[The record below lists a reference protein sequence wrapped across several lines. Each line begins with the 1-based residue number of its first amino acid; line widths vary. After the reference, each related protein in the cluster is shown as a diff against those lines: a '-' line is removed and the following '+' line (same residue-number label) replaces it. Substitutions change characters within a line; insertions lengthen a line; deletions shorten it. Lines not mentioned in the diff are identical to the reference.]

1 MLKRLGALFVAL
13 FLVVVTAGLVT
24 ALGDEPSAAAVIDPA
39 AYVPPPV
46 GPSRA
51 AAPVQ
56 RGGLSAL
63 AEQRGDEV
71 ALHTASGD
79 VTFWTGVNLGSTTP
93 GHSPGELAVSRE
105 DYRRWFE
112 QMGRLGV
119 QVLRVYTIHGPQMY
133 EELLAY
139 NEAHRDAPL
148 YLAQGVY
155 LPDSTY
161 VEKGDLFDAAST
173 GAFDQELKD
182 ASDAVH
188 GALDRPKAPGR
199 ATGTWTADVSPWLAA
214 WIVGVEWEPRA
225 TQRSDARN
233 AGVPEF
239 AGKWFSSVPDGT
251 PTSPTERW
259 LAARMDGLAG
269 QEAARGT
276 SAPIAFVNWPT
287 TDPLRHP
294 EEGDTGED
302 IVGVDANHVRAT
314 AAWPGG
320 TFASFHAYPYFPD
333 FLRHDPGYA
342 SYEHGGRPD
351 AYAGYLAAL
360 QTHFTVP
367 LMITELGVPSSI
379 GNSHTGTQGRG
390 QGDHSEVEALATD
403 AGLVRTVSEL
413 GLSGALVFAWSD
425 EWFKFAW
432 NTMRRQEVVLD
443 GRRSLW
449 HDPLTNEQFFGLVAD
464 DPQPVGRRVLQEAGT
479 GVREVAV
486 DHDASFVYLDVTLDE
501 DPSAPVRL
509 GFDVLPGG
517 LALPGGGGGTA
528 SEVAVVV
535 DPASRTATAS
545 IRQDL
550 DPVQLDGL
558 PTNAIPQ
565 AGPDGWVLQRMT
577 LTRPTVV
584 GGTLLPAEFQEVGRL
599 REGGW
604 DARKPGTDSRS
615 TWQLDDSVLRLRLP
629 WSMLALGDPSSR
641 TAVQIIDGKAVPVEV
656 PQIGVLV
663 DAGPGGSAAAVLR
676 WDGWNIASHQE
687 RLKPGIQPLVD
698 AWSQLSRPAPP
709 TTSRPS

>member
-1 MLKRLGALFVAL
+1 MLRRLIGLFVAL
-13 FLVVVTAGLVT
+13 FLVVVAGGLVT
-24 ALGDEPSAAAVIDPA
+24 ALEDQPSAAAVVDPA
-39 AYVPPPV
+39 AFVAPPP

-51 AAPVQ
+51 AAPVR
-56 RGGLSAL
+56 RGALSAL
-63 AEQRGDEV
+63 AEQQGDQV

-105 DYRRWFE
+105 DYRRWFA

-119 QVLRVYTIHGPQMY
+119 QVLRIYTIHGPQMY

-161 VEKGDLFDAAST
+161 VEKGDLFDELST
-173 GAFDQELKD
+173 QAFTQELKD

-188 GALDRPKAPGR
+188 GALSRPDAAGR
-199 ATGTWTADVSPWLAA
+199 ATGTWTADVSPWLVC
-214 WIVGVEWEPRA
+214 WIVGVEWEPQA
-225 TQRSDARN
+225 TLRSDQRN
-233 AGVPEF
+233 AAVPEF
-239 AGKWFSSVPDGT
+239 SGAYFASVPDGT

-259 LAARMDGLAG
+259 LAARMDALAG
-269 QEAARGT
+269 MEAARGT
-276 SAPIAFVNWPT
+276 SVPIAFVNWPSA
-287 TDPLRHP
+287 DPLRHP
-294 EEGDTGED
+294 EEDGTGED
-302 IVGVDANHVRAT
+302 LVGVDANHVRAT

-333 FLRHDPGYA
+333 FLRHDPAYA
-342 SYEHGGRPD
+342 NDELGGRKD

-360 QTHFTVP
+360 EKHFTMP

-379 GNSHTGTQGRG
+379 GKSHTGTQGRG
-390 QGDHSEVEALATD
+390 QGDHSEVEALAID

-425 EWFKFAW
+425 EWFKYAW
-432 NTMRRQEVVLD
+432 NTRRRQEVVPD

-449 HDPLTNEQFFGLVAD
+449 HDPLTNEQFFGLMAD
-464 DPQPVGRRVLQEAGT
+464 DPVPVGRRVLQEAPT
-479 GVREVAV
+479 GVREIAV
-486 DHDASFVYLDVTLDE
+486 DHDASFAYFDVTLGE
-501 DPSAPVRL
+501 DPVAPVRI
-509 GFDVLPGG
+509 GFDVLAGG
-517 LALPGGGGGTA
+517 LALPGGGGGSA
-528 SEVAVVV
+528 SDVSVVV
-535 DPASRTATAS
+535 DPVARTATAN
-545 IRQDL
+545 IRKDL

-558 PTNAIPQ
+558 PSDAVPQ

-604 DARKPGTDSRS
+604 DTAKPGTDSRS
-615 TWQLDDSVLRLRLP
+615 TWQLDGPVLRLRLP
-629 WSMLALGDPSSR
+629 WSMLSLGDPSSR
-641 TAVQIIDGKAVPVEV
+641 TAVQVVDGKPVAVEV
-656 PQIGVLV
+656 PQIGLFV
-663 DAGPGGSAAAVLR
+663 DAGAGGTGSAVLR
-676 WDGWNIASHQE
+676 WEGWNTVDHRE

-698 AWSQLSRPAPP
+698 AWAELGQPR
-709 TTSRPS
+709 